1 MNPELNTP
9 DPIQPPTS
17 SARRNTIFGLVA
29 VVTGL
34 VLTTLL
40 FAPPRKKPV
49 KEPAA
54 GPAQAA
60 AAMPS
65 GCTRNLAAAP
75 SPEPAPQSGCNHC
88 DSPSTSA
95 AAKENC
101 DMHAA
106 PSTPPALDAK
116 AKQSGAPHE

>member
-1 MNPELNTP
+1 MTPELNTP
-9 DPIQPPTS
+9 DPILPPAPST
-17 SARRNTIFGLVA
+17 RRNTIFGLVA

-54 GPAQAA
+54 GAAQAA
-60 AAMPS
+60 AGLPS
-65 GCTRNLAAAP
+65 GCTRDLAAAP
-75 SPEPAPQSGCNHC
+75 SAEPAPQSGCGHC

-106 PSTPPALDAK
+106 PSNPSAIDAK
-116 AKQSGAPHE
+116 AKPSGVPHE